1 MQCLWLV
8 FVIFRMLLAL
18 SQTKSSANGVL
29 FAKLYVFSQFKHSYS
44 SPSLLTA
51 FLSTIPLRFINSMR
65 DYILTS
71 NQQKNIP
78 TWRPLRY
85 HRCLYYMDP
94 WSFWWL
100 STAWCP
106 TTFVSWRALWSY
118 YLINYGLLKGN
129 VKEKSGMYLF
139 VRLFIRVCYVLP
151 ERLFRLIKFESIVS
165 WPYVVVQA
173 WDCKQTQ
180 QSAVGNYY
188 DVSS

>member
-1 MQCLWLV
+1 MVTSHIQ
-8 FVIFRMLLAL
+8 RRYENE
-18 SQTKSSANGVL
+18 KNSANGVL
-29 FAKLYVFSQFKHSYS
+29 FTKLYVFGYFEHSYS

-51 FLSTIPLRFINSMR
+51 FLSTIPAVHFTNSVR

-78 TWRPLRY
+78 AWRPLRY

-100 STAWCP
+100 NTAWCP

-129 VKEKSGMYLF
+129 VKERSGMYLF
-139 VRLFIRVCYVLP
+139 VHLFIFVMLLP
-151 ERLFRLIKFESIVS
+151 ERLFRLIKFES
-165 WPYVVVQA
+165 
-173 WDCKQTQ
+173 
-180 QSAVGNYY
+180 
-188 DVSS
+188 